1 MANEKI
7 INLDNLKKF
16 RQEYD
21 ARISGGYIPVG
32 KALTAKQLE
41 PVSEESGSTQTAP
54 FLLQATG
61 TDNNTTS
68 TPTAPVAKHLELR
81 GNSVVWNQGARELIS
96 SNWNYIDATVS
107 FNDGVATVTTLNQ
120 YGQIRSDYQTI
131 IGHKYLY
138 SIYLKK

>member
-1 MANEKI
+1 MANKKI

-21 ARISGGYIPVG
+21 TRISGGAIPVG

-81 GNSVVWNQGARELIS
+81 GNSVVWNQGARELILS
-96 SNWNYIDATVS
+96 GENGFLIMHAD
-107 FNDGVATVTTLNQ
+107 
-120 YGQIRSDYQTI
+120 IEI
-131 IGHKYLY
+131 IS
-138 SIYLKK
+138 SIYVQNRCIKISCIVLIMIKLVVWNMLRWN